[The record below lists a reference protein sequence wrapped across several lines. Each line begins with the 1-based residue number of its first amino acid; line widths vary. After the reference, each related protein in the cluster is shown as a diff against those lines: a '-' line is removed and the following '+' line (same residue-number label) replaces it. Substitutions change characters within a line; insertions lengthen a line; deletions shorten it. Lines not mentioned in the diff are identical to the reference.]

1 MKYTG
6 LNKFIDSKTFKRK
19 SSHFTHLIVKHI
31 RRSSS
36 FFFSFAYTTSPAAVT
51 KLVVFFRSSKP
62 PNNFWWSGVSEG
74 QCAIR
79 SGWCLLHLWRTCSVV
94 WSSSPQGHV
103 GEGTIV
109 SFLCMCALSLLWPNR
124 SRAKTTKRLW
134 MLNAWNTCK
143 TCTTMDTSG
152 FYDYPDNKQS
162 NSRRWYCINMV
173 KEAYCK
179 IKLNSIFLMKR
190 VRVAVLLITR
200 YASTLYF
207 VV

>member
-1 MKYTG
+1 M
-6 LNKFIDSKTFKRK
+6 
-19 SSHFTHLIVKHI
+19 
-31 RRSSS
+31 
-36 FFFSFAYTTSPAAVT
+36 

-62 PNNFWWSGVSEG
+62 PYNFWWSGVTDG
-74 QCAIR
+74 HCAIR

-94 WSSSPQGHV
+94 WSSSPQGRV
-103 GEGTIV
+103 GEGTMF
-109 SFLCMCALSLLWPNR
+109 SFLCMCALSLLWPER
-124 SRAKTTKRLW
+124 SRAKTTKQSWKRLW

-179 IKLNSIFLMKR
+179 IKIKFYTSHETGTCTCCIVVNHPIRLYT
-190 VRVAVLLITR
+190 LLRCIITK
-200 YASTLYF
+200 
-207 VV
+207 